1 MPVLWNLA
9 TRYISLCLINSILSP
24 SLSLPPLSLP
34 LSLSHPL
41 SLFPSPSLSLSPPL
55 SPSPVESLAALA
67 SSLLNSSLSPSH
79 VPVLFYMAGIGYH
92 WIKEGSLFSSQ
103 FKSGELLLLQVQ
115 YVIYIVCCIGGVV
128 LLIIDDIVEL
138 CIIF

>member
-1 MPVLWNLA
+1 MPVLWNLT

-103 FKSGELLLLQVQ
+103 FKSGELLLLQVSML
-115 YVIYIVCCIGGVV
+115 YILFVVLEVI